1 MKNFLLLALSFFL
14 VEYAAQAQSVALR
27 DSLSKML
34 QTLPNDTNRVSAL
47 IELGFEMRHTKP
59 DMTYLLGQQAYELAR
74 TLNYPAGE
82 ARALGTMAAAYKFLG
97 DYAKSL
103 KFYSQAK
110 ELNAT
115 IKDTDRVAVILNNTA
130 DLYMLQ
136 GDWVKGLAT
145 MQECYAIFKT
155 LTNPK
160 ISSKSVYLT
169 NIAECFYNL
178 NQLDSAIICL
188 NQALPLA
195 KAKGE
200 SILTTIYYLLGD
212 VELAQN
218 DLAQADAYYK
228 QSIGVAIK
236 ENRYSDMYE
245 VYYRMAKRFQKM
257 SQKDSTLHYAKLAL
271 TYAQKGNNA
280 KGILKSSDNLSALY
294 QGNDDTEALH
304 YYKIAVAAK
313 DSLYSQDKV
322 KRLLSITFEEKEQ
335 AQKLEAAKVV
345 YQNRIKFSVM
355 MGILAV
361 FAGIALLLYRNN
373 RQKQKANIL
382 LQEQRDEVERTLTQ
396 LTSAQVL
403 LAAKNEENEL
413 LLKEIHHRVK
423 NNLEIVSSLLQL
435 QTAQFDDPAIQ
446 SAMLTSQNRVHSM
459 GIIHQKLY
467 QGKHLGA
474 VEMRDYFINL
484 SESILDSFNAEGRVK
499 IECKMPQL
507 VLDVDTAISIG
518 LITNELIT
526 NALKYAFTEKQTGEI
541 KISLTEQQNVENT
554 DGTFRENREG
564 VLLLKI
570 SDNGIGK
577 PVENKPKGT
586 GFGSK
591 LIELL
596 TKQLDGKLIY
606 EVNNGTTILLS
617 FKKIKL
623 T

>member
-1 MKNFLLLALSFFL
+1 MKKFLLLAISFFL
-14 VEYAAQAQSVALR
+14 VGYIAQAQSVALR
-27 DSLSKML
+27 DSLSKKL
-34 QTLPNDTNRVSAL
+34 QTLPNDTNRVIAL
-47 IELGFEMRHTKP
+47 NELGFEMRHTKP

-74 TLNYPAGE
+74 TLNYPVGE
-82 ARALGTMAAAYKFLG
+82 ARSCGTMAAAYKFLG
-97 DYAKSL
+97 DFAKSL
-103 KFYSQAK
+103 KMYNQAK
-110 ELNAT
+110 ELYVK
-115 IKDTDRVAVILNNTA
+115 IGDEDRVAVILNNTA

-136 GDWVKGLAT
+136 GEWQKSLET
-145 MQECYAIFKT
+145 MKECYSIYT
-155 LTNPK
+155 SLSNPNLK
-160 ISSKSVYLT
+160 AGSKSVYLT
-169 NIAECFYNL
+169 NLAESYYNL

-200 SILTTIYYLLGD
+200 SILTTTYYLLGD
-212 VELAQN
+212 VALAQN
-218 DLAQADAYYK
+218 NMMTADSFYRR
-228 QSIGVAIK
+228 SIRVAIQ

-245 VYYRMAKRFQKM
+245 AYYRMSKRFQKT
-257 SQKDSTLHYAKLAL
+257 SQRDSTLHYAKLAL

-294 QGNDDTEALH
+294 QGNDDTEALR

-322 KRLLSITFEEKEQ
+322 RRLLSITFEEKEQ
-335 AQKLEAAKVV
+335 AQKIEAAKVE
-345 YQNRIKFSVM
+345 YQNRIKFSVL

-361 FAGIALLLYRNN
+361 FAGITLLLYKNN
-373 RQKQKANIL
+373 RQKQKANNL
-382 LQEQRDEVERTLTQ
+382 LQEQRDEIERTLTQ

-403 LAAKNEENEL
+403 LAAKNAENEL

-435 QTAQFDDPAIQ
+435 QTAQFDDPAIH

-467 QGKHLGA
+467 QGKHLGV

-499 IECKMPQL
+499 IECNMPQL

-526 NALKYAFTEKQTGEI
+526 NSLKYAFTEKQHGAI
-541 KISLTEQQNVENT
+541 KISLTEQQIVGNT
-554 DGTFRENREG
+554 EG
-564 VLLLKI
+564 VFLLKI
-570 SDNGIGK
+570 SDDGIGK

-586 GFGSK
+586 GFGSQ
-591 LIELL
+591 LITLL
-596 TKQLDGKLIY
+596 TKQLDGQLNY
-606 EVNNGTTILLS
+606 EINHGTIVSLA
-617 FKKIKL
+617 FKKPKGRGL
-623 T
+623 VL